1 MYQEHKS
8 SSKKKAL
15 NFQLVLKMRKLLF
28 ICSVLCFVYLSNQSY
43 AEESKVFL
51 PLRNEIV
58 EQGPFILIPGP
69 NPILRAGD
77 EGSWDDRIVEAS
89 NVIKDGDT
97 YYLYYHGAG
106 QRRDQ
111 RGYKIGVATATR
123 PIGPFKRYGNK
134 PILDIGPEGGWDS
147 KAVACAA
154 VLKEKGGIY
163 YMWYIAGGA
172 SRGLNVGLAYASSP
186 LGPWEKY
193 EHNPVLRDFGY
204 VGGVVKVN
212 GKYHMYNTYP
222 LNSTSPDQGPIC
234 LATAET
240 PEGPWKK
247 YEGNPVIPAGEWGA
261 WDDGGYSEAG
271 MLYHEGVF
279 HTFYAGVK
287 WKKLESIGYA
297 YSFDGINFIKYGGNP
312 VAPREHSP
320 DAAAFS
326 EVHALW
332 EPPFFY
338 LYHTLRY
345 TSRGTGDRTRGG
357 EELGVQIL
365 ATRTPFRLAMPVLS
379 FDSLGAGKS
388 SKLAACPPISL
399 ESISDLALTFECSCN
414 ADSQAGL
421 RAHVFAS
428 WDGIKY
434 DTEALHTF
442 NIRCVPG
449 ERISKTVQLDTKV
462 MFIKAV
468 LENLDKVHDVNNV
481 EVIAT
486 LGHN

>member
-43 AEESKVFL
+43 AEESKVLL
-51 PLRNEIV
+51 PPRNEII

-69 NPILRAGD
+69 NPIIRVGD
-77 EGSWDDRIVEAS
+77 EGSWDDRILETS
-89 NVIKDGDT
+89 NIIKDGDT
-97 YYLYYHGAG
+97 YYFYYHAQGQDIS
-106 QRRDQ
+106 QRRY
-111 RGYKIGVATATR
+111 RIGVATATR
-123 PIGPFKRYGNK
+123 PLGPFKRYGNK
-134 PILDIGPEGGWDS
+134 PILDLGPEGSWDS

-154 VLKEKGGIY
+154 VLKEKGDIY
-163 YMWYIAGGA
+163 YMWYFGSGGGGMN
-172 SRGLNVGLAYASSP
+172 SVGLAYSLSP
-186 LGPWEKY
+186 LGPWKKY
-193 EHNPVLRDFGY
+193 QHNPVLKDFGY
-204 VGGVVKVN
+204 VGAVVKAN

-222 LNSTSPDQGPIC
+222 IGLNSPDEGPIC
-234 LATAET
+234 LATAEK

-271 MLYHEGVF
+271 MLYLEGVF

-297 YSFDGINFIKYGGNP
+297 YSFDGINFIKYGANP
-312 VAPREHSP
+312 VAPREHTP

-326 EVHALW
+326 EVHTLW

-338 LYHTLRY
+338 IYHTLRY

-365 ATRTPFRLAMPVLS
+365 ATKTPFSLAMPVLYL
-379 FDSLGAGKS
+379 DSLGAGKS
-388 SKLAACPPISL
+388 SKLAACPPICL
-399 ESISDLALTFECSCN
+399 ENISDLALTFECNFN
-414 ADSQAGL
+414 ANSQAGL
-421 RAHVFAS
+421 KAQVFAS
-428 WDGIKY
+428 WDGLKY
-434 DTEALHTF
+434 DTEPLRTLR
-442 NIRCVPG
+442 IRSVPG
-449 ERISKTVQLDTKV
+449 ERMSKTFQLDTKV
-462 MFIKAV
+462 MFMKVV
-468 LENLDKVHDVNNV
+468 LENLDVVQDVNNV
-481 EVIAT
+481 AVIAT
-486 LGHN
+486 LGHK